1 MKIETFQ
8 IHCFFSFEKDGVKF
22 IKMIK
27 RCRLSTTYTR
37 SPAQNVRNSLSGNF
51 SKLLFTIFICV
62 AYLAIL
68 YVAVG
73 VVRFLGTEI
82 TEIWDR
88 EITVLEIYNS
98 PYCIPV
104 KIGGVLF
111 IIIYVFRDKMTN
123 R

>member
-1 MKIETFQ
+1 
-8 IHCFFSFEKDGVKF
+8 
-22 IKMIK
+22 MIK
-27 RCRLSTTYTR
+27 RRRLGATYVR
-37 SPAQNVRNSLSGNF
+37 SPAQNVNTSLSGNF
-51 SKLLFTIFICV
+51 SKLLFAIFICI
-62 AYLAIL
+62 AYLALL

-73 VVRFLGTEI
+73 VIRFLGTEI

-88 EITVLEIYNS
+88 EITVLEIYNN

-104 KIGGVLF
+104 KVGGIIF

>member
-1 MKIETFQ
+1 
-8 IHCFFSFEKDGVKF
+8 
-22 IKMIK
+22 
-27 RCRLSTTYTR
+27 
-37 SPAQNVRNSLSGNF
+37 
-51 SKLLFTIFICV
+51 LFAILICIV
-62 AYLAIL
+62 YLAVL

-82 TEIWDR
+82 AEIWDR
-88 EITVLEIYNS
+88 DITVLEIYNN

-104 KIGGVLF
+104 KVGGIIF

>member
-1 MKIETFQ
+1 MF
-8 IHCFFSFEKDGVKF
+8 
-22 IKMIK
+22 K
-27 RCRLSTTYTR
+27 RRRLGTTYTR
-37 SPAQNVRNSLSGNF
+37 SPAQNVQTSLSGNF
-51 SKLLFTIFICV
+51 SKLLFAILICIV
-62 AYLAIL
+62 YLAVL

-82 TEIWDR
+82 AEIWDR
-88 EITVLEIYNS
+88 DITVLEIYNN

-104 KIGGVLF
+104 KVGGIIF

>member
-1 MKIETFQ
+1 
-8 IHCFFSFEKDGVKF
+8 
-22 IKMIK
+22 MIK
-27 RCRLSTTYTR
+27 RRRLGTTYTR
-37 SPAQNVRNSLSGNF
+37 SPAQNVHASLSGNF
-51 SKLLFTIFICV
+51 SKLLFTILICV
-62 AYLAIL
+62 VYLAVL

-82 TEIWDR
+82 AEIWDKN
-88 EITVLEIYNS
+88 ITVLEIYNN

-104 KIGGVLF
+104 KVGGIIF